1 MEALNKHPQT
11 KAPQKQ
17 TTQKLT
23 NQKDLKVKDLD
34 SDGMTNTHAPGKKMI
49 NLKRLKYF
57 NTKCCCYTKNKSA
70 QQTDKQVK
78 NKQINHSLKFNIKI
92 MILSF

>member
-1 MEALNKHPQT
+1 
-11 KAPQKQ
+11 
-17 TTQKLT
+17 
-23 NQKDLKVKDLD
+23 
-34 SDGMTNTHAPGKKMI
+34 MTNTHAPGKKDDQSKKG
-49 NLKRLKYF
+49 L
-57 NTKCCCYTKNKSA
+57 NTLTRNAVATPKNKSA